1 MSRNTAYSVCLA
13 LASSLALVGCNQLEA
28 IETESSGGGGGGI
41 PPVVREAFAAGCA
54 DAGCH
59 AAGGPVLPVLAGPA
73 LDEIL
78 TGEVNGVPYV
88 TIGDTTNSYI
98 AIVMLPDPLVSS
110 LGLSRTVPRM
120 PADGDFDNEYN
131 QTILAWIAG
140 AEFGGAGGSTT
151 GSDSDSSSGGSDS
164 DSSSDGTTA
173 TTGETGMFAQVQ
185 AILDAKCAACHGA
198 APNLNLNGNL
208 QMPKGNSYASI
219 VNVPSPSVALDLVE
233 PGDPAASY
241 FYLKLTGEY
250 ATVPNATG
258 MVMPVGGMLLPA
270 ELTLIEQ
277 WIEMGAPAD

>member
-1 MSRNTAYSVCLA
+1 MSRNTANSVCLA

-54 DAGCH
+54 DAACH
-59 AAGGPVLPVLAGPA
+59 ADGGPVQPVLEGPA

-120 PADGDFDNEYN
+120 PADGDYDNEHN

-140 AEFGGAGGSTT
+140 AEFDGAGGSTT
-151 GSDSDSSSGGSDS
+151 GTDSD
-164 DSSSDGTTA
+164 SDGTT
-173 TTGETGMFAQVQ
+173 TTGGTEPTFANVQ
-185 AILDAKCAACHGA
+185 AILDKKCVACHGS
-198 APNLNLNGNL
+198 APNMALNGNL
-208 QMPKGNSYASI
+208 QMPMGMAYASI
-219 VNVPSPSVALDLVE
+219 VDVPSLTVALDLVE

-250 ATVPNATG
+250 TTVPDAAG
-258 MVMPVGGMLLPA
+258 MQMPIGGVLTPA
-270 ELTLIEQ
+270 ELTLVEQ
-277 WIEMGAPAD
+277 WIEMGALEN